1 MSTAPEDGPLADEQ
15 VDAVTD
21 ALLAASRV
29 LVGVSARSIARV
41 DDSISLPQ
49 FRLLVLLVDAGRQKI
64 TELADALG
72 VNPSTTTRA
81 VDRLS
86 EAGLVD
92 RQTNPASRREALVG
106 LTPTGRRVVGEVM
119 RLRRAEIADIVARM
133 PRTHQRG
140 LVRALVAFSEAGGE
154 PVTIPPR

>member
-1 MSTAPEDGPLADEQ
+1 MSTAPLADDQ

-29 LVGVSARSIARV
+29 LVAVSARSIAAV
-41 DDSISLPQ
+41 DESISLPQ

-72 VNPSTTTRA
+72 VNPSTATRA

-92 RQTNPASRREALVG
+92 RQTNPRSRREALVS
-106 LTPTGRRVVGEVM
+106 LTTTGRRVAEEVM
-119 RLRRAEIADIVARM
+119 RLRRAEIAGIVAKM
-133 PRTHQRG
+133 PRSHQRG
-140 LVRALVAFSEAGGE
+140 LVRALAAFSEAGGE
-154 PVTIPPR
+154 TVTSPPR